1 MNANQKLCLGI
12 AGAVAVAA
20 SAYYLYKK
28 VKKTESVKKIPLS
41 DERDTVKEDL
51 KSNFKSKIDLFDDE
65 EDKSNEVEWIETDGV
80 TWRKLTREEH
90 LYGAD
95 YDPYSEDLVEELDND
110 GHMTMKIVKMSKPKL
125 LNSRDDR
132 AAKDIILSV
141 DDMVSS
147 ISALNNNKMEYK
159 VSPYDPLTLECLDYF
174 IALCIYNNHIELA
187 DNIDTLALLSSY
199 EYKCG
204 GIESDIYMKLLTS
217 RQTYFS
223 NCYKKTYNDKSNIA
237 ECPFI
242 RYTSV
247 AELLI
252 YLAREISLIKPD
264 EDIDDI
270 MTDMIDRLDISTD
283 DRDVVINDIII
294 SHLTHDRADNIN
306 YDDTYGLFGLT
317 KEEYISVDTFDAEF
331 ELYLDKLKTVEE

>member
-28 VKKTESVKKIPLS
+28 VKKTESVKKIPLT
-41 DERDTVKEDL
+41 DERDTGKEDL

-132 AAKDIILSV
+132 AARDIILSV

-199 EYKCG
+199 EYKCSG
-204 GIESDIYMKLLTS
+204 VESDIYMKLLTS
-217 RQTYFS
+217 RQTYFA
-223 NCYKKTYNDKSNIA
+223 NCYKKTYND
-237 ECPFI
+237 
-242 RYTSV
+242 
-247 AELLI
+247 
-252 YLAREISLIKPD
+252 
-264 EDIDDI
+264 
-270 MTDMIDRLDISTD
+270 
-283 DRDVVINDIII
+283 IN
-294 SHLTHDRADNIN
+294 L
-306 YDDTYGLFGLT
+306 
-317 KEEYISVDTFDAEF
+317 
-331 ELYLDKLKTVEE
+331 